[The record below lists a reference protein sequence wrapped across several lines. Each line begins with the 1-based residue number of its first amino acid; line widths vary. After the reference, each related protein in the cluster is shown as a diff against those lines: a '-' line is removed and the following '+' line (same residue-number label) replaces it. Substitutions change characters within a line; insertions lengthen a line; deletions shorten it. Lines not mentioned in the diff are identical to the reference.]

1 MGQLLIAK
9 YSYAHFSGKASQ
21 SYSFISRDEI
31 KTKRRMLA
39 LVERST
45 HLLLSFNTF
54 IEVSQGR

>member
-9 YSYAHFSGKASQ
+9 YSYAHFSAKAPQ
-21 SYSFISRDEI
+21 SRSFISRDEI
-31 KTKRRMLA
+31 KTKRRMLV